1 MERAGVW
8 NIHRWIATMLAVALL
23 AAAVLVTGGAS
34 ADARGPSR
42 SVAAVPDGF
51 QQQLTYMAQPRDV
64 ENPTVVN
71 YATFEEF
78 QAEVWG
84 RDADDIAAFRAEAIE
99 FYYERFGL
107 DFSDAVIDEY
117 GVQTIT
123 DPGTKM
129 DVTLTPSFVAP
140 ETEYRAYTI
149 GGRWTPPEGYVVRD
163 SSFNVMLPP
172 RIELGGDYGGDD
184 GKVAAD
190 GGLLAFG
197 DYSILIPGPGNSG
210 NDETIDIR
218 FLSTGPIVANADG
231 AMTFICDLESER
243 WGSGQARGIVT
254 PNGEIRNVLTFPST
268 S

>member
-8 NIHRWIATMLAVALL
+8 SIQRSMATALVVAMLAAVAIV
-23 AAAVLVTGGAS
+23 AGTGN

-51 QQQLTYMAQPRDV
+51 QQQLTYMAQPREVD
-64 ENPTVVN
+64 EPTVVD
-71 YATFEEF
+71 YDAFKEF
-78 QAEVWG
+78 QADAWG
-84 RDADDIAAFRAEAIE
+84 RDADAIATFRTQAIAF
-99 FYYERFGL
+99 YKERFGL
-107 DFSDAVIDEY
+107 DFSGADINAD
-117 GVQTIT
+117 GSQTIQT
-123 DPGTKM
+123 DAGV
-129 DVTLTPSFVAP
+129 VTLTPSFVAP

-163 SSFNVMLPP
+163 SSFNVMLPQG
-172 RIELGGDYGGDD
+172 IELDGTYGGDA
-184 GKVAAD
+184 GKVAED

-218 FLSTGPIVANADG
+218 FRSTGPIVPNADG
-231 AMTFICDLESER
+231 VMTFVCDLESER